1 MSPRFQLQ
9 LDRERYAPG
18 ETIKGTILIL
28 EGGGSRALEARLE
41 YNEETA
47 DYSEVAVSIP
57 SGTLHEGDLTEGASF
72 QFELALPPDAL
83 PNYKS
88 RHGELYWELD
98 VKSDEAGRDTH
109 ERRRIEVEPAPQS
122 ASPSISR
129 T

>member
-18 ETIKGTILIL
+18 ETIKGTIRVL
-28 EGGGSRALEARLE
+28 EGGGSRGLEARLE

-57 SGTLHEGDLTEGASF
+57 SGKLHEGDLTEGTSF
-72 QFELALPPDAL
+72 EFELALPPDA
-83 PNYKS
+83 PPSYKS

-98 VKSDEAGRDTH
+98 VKSEEVGRDTH
-109 ERRRIEVEPAPQS
+109 ERCRIEVGQQP
-122 ASPSISR
+122 
-129 T
+129 